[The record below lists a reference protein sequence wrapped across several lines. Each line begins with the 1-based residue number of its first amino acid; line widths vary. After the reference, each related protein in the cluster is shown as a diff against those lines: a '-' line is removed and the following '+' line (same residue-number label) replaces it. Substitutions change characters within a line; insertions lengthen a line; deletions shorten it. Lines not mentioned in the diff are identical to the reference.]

1 MKKRI
6 ISIVM
11 VIALVFSCIPMG
23 SFLVS
28 ASTDSSYTEPTISAE
43 SKYAT
48 AGSVVEVN
56 VNVENN
62 PGIAGATLSIS
73 YDQSLTLLSAANGA
87 TFSKL
92 SFTAPGKFTNPSS
105 FLWDSE
111 SGQIT
116 GDGTI
121 LSLTFKVSE
130 TAKAN
135 DNLSVDISYYPGD
148 IYNERMDSVN
158 MQTVNGCI
166 TIIDYTPGDVNS
178 DGIINGKDI
187 TLIRRNIVGGYNQA
201 INKQAADVNE
211 DGRINGKDVT
221 LIRKYI
227 VGDPNVTLKP
237 SKPSCAHSLRKTTY
251 KAATCTE
258 NGNIAY
264 WYCSNCK
271 KYFNDSDGTVEIT
284 LESTVIPATGHQN
297 IVIDKAVSPTYDA
310 TGLTEGSHCEDCGTV
325 IIKQDIIPKLE
336 KNEYSI
342 TYHIDNNDDYL
353 QQLTIEN
360 KNPNTYSTQDG
371 IVLNDLMVKGYN
383 FKGWYTA
390 QTGGTKVTDIPK
402 GSKGNKVLYAQWE
415 KVEYTITFDSPDVPV
430 DSVNYTVDKGITLI
444 CPTWFGYTFVGWS
457 INGEIVQIIPAGTT
471 GNLTLHANW
480 TSNRNKA
487 TAVDKLDSPDIIEDM
502 DNGRYMF
509 VYEIGTIEN
518 TPLSQIEYIGNSQG
532 ININREYEYSTSLGE
547 GYSDSIAKAV
557 SNATTKSSTWTLS
570 EDWNKTT
577 SATNEHDE
585 QVGKT
590 ESKTDSHGNVT
601 GSKYYV
607 SNSTGGSTSSSSSG
621 GGSQGSSSKVTTGE
635 STGINGS
642 YTNEQEKGSSVNL
655 HADTS
660 VSASM
665 STKTPLVSASVNAE
679 VSAGVASENTK
690 KDTKTSTIANSRT
703 DNVGTDNTDTSES
716 HWESSSSSSSNWNS
730 EKGYETSSS
739 VSHNTEISNTIS
751 QVIYDRYSYTS
762 TDSRGGSNSST
773 TSTGESQELK
783 DEYASTLEY
792 STEQKET
799 IKKSITYTS
808 DATGYYRLVT
818 AGTIHVFAVVGY
830 DIATNSY
837 FTYTYN
843 VLDKERHEYLDY
855 SKNNANFN
863 DCENAVLPF
872 EVPFYVHQYV
882 SSVIAR
888 SDGLT
893 VDSETGIITEYN
905 GNSDYVVIPQ
915 YFSVN
920 NGDGTYSA
928 KRIRGFS
935 KETFKD
941 NKDIKGVCLPKYVY
955 QIPDNAFSDCSSLQ
969 TIIGY
974 GITEIGEN
982 AFSGCTS
989 LDSFGID
996 EYVTKLG
1003 KNAFNGTGGVTAVAS
1018 NPDVAD
1024 SVIDSG
1030 SKSITLNVS
1039 KMDGSINDKTIV
1051 IDNTKNYF
1059 AFIGNGSSY
1068 KNLKINSKAKASFI
1082 SNVKFSDNVD
1092 TPLTFESNT
1101 ITLNRVSVED
1111 APGFALILKANNTN
1125 LKLFAS
1131 VDLSSKGENAV
1142 ISKNVTLNKANPE
1155 VAGKLKLTGN
1165 YLICGQLTNS
1175 KMLEFVSGKVI
1186 DITNDEYN
1194 TYLTS
1199 SILTFDANGGNL
1211 SETTKYVYYGQT
1223 YGKLP
1228 EPTKENY
1235 TFDGW
1240 YTKKTGGDMITEDSV
1255 VNALANQTLYAHW
1268 KEKEFT
1274 VTFDANGGSVSEESK
1289 VVTYDS
1295 VYGDLPTPHKDYYT
1309 FTGWYTKK
1317 DITDSDKAITAG
1329 TKATASENITLY
1341 AQWKLNDV
1349 SGFVKE
1355 SEVPDGAQIVD
1366 QKWTYTLREYKESL
1380 SSSMSGYTKYDTKR
1394 TGWGGTQGPV
1404 YSNPSNGVRNV
1415 WSESYV
1421 TSSNYKTVYHYYRY
1435 AVKREGGYGSYAQS
1449 SSYPNYYE
1457 YDFDSP
1463 LEYYG
1468 NTYGHDAYKWWY
1480 SSSHYVTLYQRS
1492 PFTTQEWI
1500 SDNYGTRWYY
1510 QDPVYTYYYYK
1521 DTSNESTTDPT
1532 GKSNVS
1538 NVVKLV
1544 QYRAK

>member
-6 ISIVM
+6 LSVFLILSLMIPCISLGM
-11 VIALVFSCIPMG
+11 FN
-23 SFLVS
+23 VS
-28 ASTDSSYTEPTISAE
+28 ASTDYTEPTIYAE
-43 SKYAT
+43 SKYA
-48 AGSVVEVN
+48 ASGSSVKIN
-56 VNVENN
+56 VNVKNN

-73 YDQSLTLLSAANGA
+73 YDQKLTLTEAKSGE
-87 TFSKL
+87 TFAKL
-92 SFTAPGKFTNPSS
+92 NFTKPTKFSNPSK

-111 SGQIT
+111 SGQVND
-116 GDGTI
+116 DGTM
-121 LSLTFKVSE
+121 LTLTFDVSDE
-130 TAKAN
+130 AKAN
-135 DNLSVDISYYPGD
+135 ENLNVNVSYYSGD
-148 IYNERMDSVN
+148 IFNENMDSLN
-158 MQTVNGCI
+158 IQTVNGCI
-166 TIIDYTPGDVNS
+166 TVIDYIPGDVND
-178 DGIINGKDI
+178 DGLINGKDV
-187 TLIRRNIVGGYNQA
+187 TLLRRSIVDDESVH
-201 INKQAADVNE
+201 INKSAADVNE

-221 LIRKYI
+221 FIRRYI
-227 VGDPNVTLKP
+227 VGGYGVELKP
-237 SKPSCAHSLRKTTY
+237 SKPACEHSMSAVDY
-251 KAATCTE
+251 KAATCE
-258 NGNIAY
+258 NDGNTAY
-264 WYCSNCK
+264 WHCSKCD
-271 KYFNDSDGTVEIT
+271 KYFSDEDGTVEIT
-284 LESTVIPATGHQN
+284 KDNTVIAATGHTP
-297 IVIDKAVSPTYDA
+297 VIDEAVAPTYES
-310 TGLTEGSHCEDCGTV
+310 TGLTEGSHCSVCNKV
-325 IIKQDIIPKLE
+325 IKKQEIIPKLE

-342 TYHIDNNDDYL
+342 TYYIDNNDNYL
-353 QQLTIEN
+353 KQLKIEN
-360 KNPNTYSTQDG
+360 NNPDSYTSSEEVTLSDL
-371 IVLNDLMVKGYN
+371 IVEGYN

-415 KVEYTITFDSPDVPV
+415 KVEYTITFDSPDIPV

-444 CPTWFGYTFVGWS
+444 SPAWFGYTFVGWS

-509 VYEIGTIEN
+509 VYKIGTIEN

-621 GGSQGSSSKVTTGE
+621 GGSKGSSSKVTTGE

-665 STKTPLVSASVNAE
+665 STKTPLVSASVSAE

-703 DNVGTDNTDTSES
+703 DNIGTDNTDTSES

-751 QVIYDRYSYTS
+751 QIIYDRYSYTS

-882 SSVIAR
+882 SSLIAR

-905 GNSDYVVIPQ
+905 GNLDYVVIPQ

-935 KETFKD
+935 EEAFKD

-955 QIPDNAFSDCSSLQ
+955 QIPDNAFSGCSSLQ

-1003 KNAFNGTGGVTAVAS
+1003 K
-1018 NPDVAD
+1018 
-1024 SVIDSG
+1024 
-1030 SKSITLNVS
+1030 
-1039 KMDGSINDKTIV
+1039 M
-1051 IDNTKNYF
+1051 
-1059 AFIGNGSSY
+1059 
-1068 KNLKINSKAKASFI
+1068 
-1082 SNVKFSDNVD
+1082 
-1092 TPLTFESNT
+1092 PLM
-1101 ITLNRVSVED
+1101 V
-1111 APGFALILKANNTN
+1111 
-1125 LKLFAS
+1125 
-1131 VDLSSKGENAV
+1131 
-1142 ISKNVTLNKANPE
+1142 
-1155 VAGKLKLTGN
+1155 
-1165 YLICGQLTNS
+1165 
-1175 KMLEFVSGKVI
+1175 
-1186 DITNDEYN
+1186 
-1194 TYLTS
+1194 
-1199 SILTFDANGGNL
+1199 
-1211 SETTKYVYYGQT
+1211 
-1223 YGKLP
+1223 
-1228 EPTKENY
+1228 PTE
-1235 TFDGW
+1235 
-1240 YTKKTGGDMITEDSV
+1240 
-1255 VNALANQTLYAHW
+1255 
-1268 KEKEFT
+1268 
-1274 VTFDANGGSVSEESK
+1274 
-1289 VVTYDS
+1289 
-1295 VYGDLPTPHKDYYT
+1295 
-1309 FTGWYTKK
+1309 
-1317 DITDSDKAITAG
+1317 
-1329 TKATASENITLY
+1329 
-1341 AQWKLNDV
+1341 
-1349 SGFVKE
+1349 
-1355 SEVPDGAQIVD
+1355 
-1366 QKWTYTLREYKESL
+1366 
-1380 SSSMSGYTKYDTKR
+1380 
-1394 TGWGGTQGPV
+1394 
-1404 YSNPSNGVRNV
+1404 
-1415 WSESYV
+1415 
-1421 TSSNYKTVYHYYRY
+1421 
-1435 AVKREGGYGSYAQS
+1435 
-1449 SSYPNYYE
+1449 
-1457 YDFDSP
+1457 
-1463 LEYYG
+1463 
-1468 NTYGHDAYKWWY
+1468 
-1480 SSSHYVTLYQRS
+1480 
-1492 PFTTQEWI
+1492 
-1500 SDNYGTRWYY
+1500 
-1510 QDPVYTYYYYK
+1510 
-1521 DTSNESTTDPT
+1521 
-1532 GKSNVS
+1532 
-1538 NVVKLV
+1538 
-1544 QYRAK
+1544 